1 MDENQKR
8 KIETIDKLV
17 DAYNSGNART
27 FADLF
32 EENAIAYE
40 HPNQIAQTGR
50 EEIYRRYIDVF
61 AQFPQN
67 HSEVL
72 HRIVIKNRII
82 DHERVSRSPQSEP
95 FEVVAI
101 YEMGNVL
108 IKRFDIVR

>member
-1 MDENQKR
+1 MGEDQKQNV
-8 KIETIDKLV
+8 EAIDKLV
-17 DAYNSGNART
+17 DAYNSGNARA

-40 HPNQIAQTGR
+40 HPNQIAQNGR
-50 EEIYRRYIDVF
+50 EEIYRRYVDVF
-61 AQFPQN
+61 AEFPQN
-67 HSEVL
+67 NSEIL

-82 DHERVSRSPQSEP
+82 DHECVSRSPQHEP

-101 YEMGNVL
+101 YEMNNGL